1 MEGGSRFVRHA
12 ERRAI
17 GDANIGPIE
26 LKLQDARLTPAQKL
40 TVQRTTGCTPDVR
53 YHNCRTHRSMLMV
66 YGPPHSLH
74 AAAELAEALVDFNAG
89 LGHMPILAK
98 YSQPTVLRQMMQP
111 MHMHPMQQ
119 MQPMHM
125 HPAQMQY
132 TPPMGIY
139 LPRDCDRRPSPA
151 LPYLVL
157 FAIYPPTTTPIPF
170 SPSGIYGVLHFEF
183 CLEQLLHSNYV
194 ARNTSHRSSFPFL
207 RPPFGPSHPHPLPSD
222 PVPALAVIF
231 HYCSLLFFPL
241 TSYLSPQPF
250 PPTVHPAHVCC
261 VSYRQAC
268 VR

>member
-1 MEGGSRFVRHA
+1 MLTLA
-12 ERRAI
+12 L
-17 GDANIGPIE
+17 IE

-89 LGHMPILAK
+89 LGKMPILAK

-111 MHMHPMQQ
+111 MHMHPMQP

-125 HPAQMQY
+125 HPAHMQY
-132 TPPMGIY
+132 TPPIGPIY
-139 LPRDCDRRPSPA
+139 LPLDCDRPPA

-170 SPSGIYGVLHFEF
+170 SPSGIYCVLHFEF

-222 PVPALAVIF
+222 PVPALAVNF

-241 TSYLSPQPF
+241 TSYLSPHPF
-250 PPTVHPAHVCC
+250 PPTVHLAHVCC

-268 VR
+268 LR